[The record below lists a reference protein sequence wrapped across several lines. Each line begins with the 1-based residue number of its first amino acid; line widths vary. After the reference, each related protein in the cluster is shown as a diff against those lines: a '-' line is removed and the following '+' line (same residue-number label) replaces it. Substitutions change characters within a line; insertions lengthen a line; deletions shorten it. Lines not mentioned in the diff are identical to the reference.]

1 MPTTQQMH
9 MNQQMQRV
17 HQMQMMNGGAGIMA
31 GPDINN
37 PQYFYFAG
45 TPQSL
50 QARLDS
56 LSDE

>member
-1 MPTTQQMH
+1 

-45 TPQSL
+45 IPQSL